1 VTVGGFGKAVASTS
15 SRQQGGGRGI
25 LRIGDILTEPL
36 YRRRI
41 GNGPPMLLLA
51 AGHRI
56 ESELQL
62 RQLRD
67 EGYAVSLPGEPSLS
81 GRSTSAQVAAG
92 TAAAPAQSSRAARL
106 ALEELPSEFAERMDA
121 AARVRHVVTAATR
134 ELIGRVR
141 AGAPLDVDVLRQASS
156 SLLAEVTGDASAI
169 TTLTY
174 LHACDD
180 YTVEH
185 SADVA
190 ILMAAMACVLAVH
203 ASELPVLSLAGLMHD
218 VGKQRVP
225 GGILAKP
232 GLLTREEF
240 AEIRMHPQHGF
251 EILADC
257 AGCPEAVRLVALQ
270 HHERLDGSGYPNR
283 LTGEQLHPYSRIA
296 AVADTFDAMTADR
309 VYRRGCTPRKALLEL
324 YGDHP
329 RKLDPQAV
337 EALIRLVG
345 VYPVGTRVR
354 LNSGEQGLVHVG
366 RRGPRVTPGAACRC
380 RSSGMA
386 WPWSGCNSQ

>member
-1 VTVGGFGKAVASTS
+1 
-15 SRQQGGGRGI
+15 
-25 LRIGDILTEPL
+25 
-36 YRRRI
+36 
-41 GNGPPMLLLA
+41 
-51 AGHRI
+51 
-56 ESELQL
+56 
-62 RQLRD
+62 
-67 EGYAVSLPGEPSLS
+67 
-81 GRSTSAQVAAG
+81 
-92 TAAAPAQSSRAARL
+92 
-106 ALEELPSEFAERMDA
+106 
-121 AARVRHVVTAATR
+121 
-134 ELIGRVR
+134 
-141 AGAPLDVDVLRQASS
+141 
-156 SLLAEVTGDASAI
+156 
-169 TTLTY
+169 
-174 LHACDD
+174 
-180 YTVEH
+180 
-185 SADVA
+185 
-190 ILMAAMACVLAVH
+190 
-203 ASELPVLSLAGLMHD
+203 
-218 VGKQRVP
+218 VP

-354 LNSGEQGLVHVG
+354 LNSGEQGLVIAPNPHDTTRPVVRIDRDGLG
-366 RRGPRVTPGAACRC
+366 RAIPVPFTLSLEGESRQVAAAEE
-380 RSSGMA
+380 SS
-386 WPWSGCNSQ
+386 